1 MLTEQR
7 YQVILKLLEEK
18 GTVTVT
24 ELKDLLNTSES
35 TVRRDIV
42 ALHKAGKLTKVF
54 GGAVALQETVIPY
67 EPTMVQKADVNV
79 EEKQFIARKAAEL
92 VQPGE
97 FIFLDAGTT
106 TGYMIEYLAG
116 KEISVMTNA
125 VAHAK
130 QLASLGV
137 KVYLVGGELKAS
149 TEAIIG
155 SQAMEMLKNYH
166 FTKGFFGT
174 NGVTKKAGF
183 TTPDAY
189 EALIKRSAMEQCR
202 ECFVLADYS
211 KFNTVSSVTF
221 AHFNAATI
229 ISDENGH
236 NI

>member
-42 ALHKAGKLTKVF
+42 ALHKAGKLTKEF

-67 EPTMVQKADVNV
+67 EPTMVQKA
-79 EEKQFIARKAAEL
+79 
-92 VQPGE
+92 
-97 FIFLDAGTT
+97 
-106 TGYMIEYLAG
+106 
-116 KEISVMTNA
+116 
-125 VAHAK
+125 
-130 QLASLGV
+130 
-137 KVYLVGGELKAS
+137 
-149 TEAIIG
+149 
-155 SQAMEMLKNYH
+155 
-166 FTKGFFGT
+166 
-174 NGVTKKAGF
+174 GF
-183 TTPDAY
+183 TTPDAN